1 LCCYFDRKDIV
12 VNDNWKVSGLRG
24 TGSCDFEVR
33 GVFVPE
39 QHTHVFVGHAAT
51 QPGVVYRL
59 PALSVFGWT
68 VAVVP
73 LGIARGALDIFIALA
88 SGKTRMGTG
97 AVLRDRETVQ
107 STIGR
112 MEALHGAA
120 RAFLIQT
127 MSDLMAATEE
137 QEEATLVHARGT
149 FRAARAHAAE
159 SALLIVDTL
168 AAETGAAAIFESSP
182 LERAVRDVH
191 AAVKHIAMSRNNYIV
206 PGRLAL
212 GLDPGTARF

>member
-1 LCCYFDRKDIV
+1 
-12 VNDNWKVSGLRG
+12 
-24 TGSCDFEVR
+24 
-33 GVFVPE
+33 
-39 QHTHVFVGHAAT
+39 
-51 QPGVVYRL
+51 
-59 PALSVFGWT
+59 
-68 VAVVP
+68 
-73 LGIARGALDIFIALA
+73 
-88 SGKTRMGTG
+88 
-97 AVLRDRETVQ
+97 VQ

-127 MSDLMAATEE
+127 MNDLMSATEE
-137 QEEATLVHARGT
+137 DNARLVHSRAM

-159 SALLIVDTL
+159 IALCIVDTV

-182 LERAVRDVH
+182 LERAIRDVH
-191 AAVKHIAMSRNNYIV
+191 AAVKHIAMSPNNYIV